1 VTYPRRAVLIGT
13 SGWSYDHWQGPFFPN
28 QLPHGDRLKYYAEH
42 FSSVEINN
50 SFYHLPEQNSLRQ
63 WRDAVPGDFVFSVKA
78 SRYITHMK
86 KLQDPE
92 ESLSIF
98 LARIAMLEDTLGPIL
113 FQLPPRWRFN
123 AQRLAMFLDQLSSE
137 FRYAFEF
144 RDQTWLNEQTYALL
158 ARNNAALCI
167 YEFDGFLSPRAI
179 TADFIYVR
187 LHGPD
192 GPYRGSYESRTL
204 AGWAEAVSSWAAEGR
219 TVHCYFDND
228 EAGYA
233 AQNAVQLQAMLQ
245 QQCGG
250 C

>member
-1 VTYPRRAVLIGT
+1 MTYPRRAVLIGT

-42 FSSVEINN
+42 LSSVEVNN

-63 WRDAVPGDFVFSVKA
+63 WRDAVPGDFVFSIKA
-78 SRYITHMK
+78 SRYITHIK
-86 KLQDPE
+86 KLKDPD
-92 ESLSIF
+92 ESLALF
-98 LARIAMLEDTLGPIL
+98 LERIAALEDTLGPIL

-123 AQRLAMFLDQLSSE
+123 AQRLASFLDQLSSE

-144 RDQTWLNEQTYALL
+144 RDQSWLNEQTYALL
-158 ARNNAALCI
+158 ARNNTALCI
-167 YEFDGFLSPRAI
+167 YEFDGFLSPRVL

-192 GPYRGSYESRTL
+192 GPYRGSYEFSTL

-250 C
+250 R